1 MLVETIVNV
10 GAIPRE
16 KSRRRLLLGQGG
28 GGTLRRAVGPFFA
41 PDKTRHGRV
50 PPPVPRGRTP
60 GGLSPK
66 DRMRRKLQTKRGRQ
80 RYALRMETVEPVFGQ
95 IKHVRGFRQ
104 FLLRGLAKVNREWLL
119 ICTGHNLLKLFRFG
133 RRVPGRGWLARV
145 PMVQPLHRQHHVH
158 PGRITHR
165 LTQHPARSAANP
177 QTRCQAMWIVHPR
190 LGGSAGGRAVCFSP
204 AVGNS
209 TKMPGRR
216 RQVPLEAY
224 TSATRRGRS
233 FS

>member
-1 MLVETIVNV
+1 MVNREIQATWYYHN
-10 GAIPRE
+10 GTKHPHGNLMDPR
-16 KSRRRLLLGQGG
+16 
-28 GGTLRRAVGPFFA
+28 
-41 PDKTRHGRV
+41 
-50 PPPVPRGRTP
+50 
-60 GGLSPK
+60 
-66 DRMRRKLQTKRGRQ
+66 
-80 RYALRMETVEPVFGQ
+80 
-95 IKHVRGFRQ
+95 
-104 FLLRGLAKVNREWLL
+104 RGLAKVNREWLL

-233 FS
+233 F

>member
-16 KSRRRLLLGQGG
+16 VSAGAGYYSA
-28 GGTLRRAVGPFFA
+28 RAVEELCAVQSTPSSHR
-41 PDKTRHGRV
+41 TRPATAGCR
-50 PPPVPRGRTP
+50 RQCP
-60 GGLSPK
+60 GAAHPAVCPPK

-233 FS
+233 F

>member
-1 MLVETIVNV
+1 M
-10 GAIPRE
+10 
-16 KSRRRLLLGQGG
+16 S
-28 GGTLRRAVGPFFA
+28 RAVEELCAVQSA
-41 PDKTRHGRV
+41 PSSHRDKTRHGRV

-145 PMVQPLHRQHHVH
+145 PMVQPLHRQHHVP

-177 QTRCQAMWIVHPR
+177 QTCCQAMWIVQ
-190 LGGSAGGRAVCFSP
+190 SP
-204 AVGNS
+204 
-209 TKMPGRR
+209 PERFRR
-216 RQVPLEAY
+216 WSGCLFFPCCRELY
-224 TSATRRGRS
+224 
-233 FS
+233 